1 VAAPRAWL
9 VTRAA
14 VVVGLA
20 ALLAGSTVVTPDASL
35 VRAAPPPS
43 APVAP
48 APDVAAAVRS
58 STALALALYQ
68 RLGSG
73 DENLV
78 ASPSS
83 LATVLAMALP
93 GARGRTAEEIA
104 HVLHTTLDPGRL
116 AVAMGTLDAGIGQRA
131 SASSAAE
138 LDVSNTLWSQR
149 GSTIRPAFLE
159 LLAGAFRSGVHQAD
173 FITDTER
180 ARLAINALVQQQ
192 TSGKIKDLFARGSL
206 NQYTRLVLTNAIYLK
221 ARWQQPFDPHDTR
234 PALFHTL
241 DGAAPNVPTMH
252 QQAVALPYAQG
263 DGWQAVELAYKGGA
277 LAMDVL
283 LPTAGNFASFQQGLD
298 PDRLAAVL
306 GALRPTMLGL
316 ALPKFSFDST
326 HQLNQTLQA
335 LGMPTAFTDAADFS
349 GLFAVSEPLKVQTV
363 VQKAQVAV
371 DEEGTTA
378 AAATGMAFRATSAVI
393 PPVQLNVDRPFV
405 FLLRDLA
412 SGQVLFLGRLTDP
425 RQL

>member
-1 VAAPRAWL
+1 MAAPRAWL
-9 VTRAA
+9 VTRA

-35 VRAAPPPS
+35 VRAAPPPRAAT
-43 APVAP
+43 APES
-48 APDVAAAVRS
+48 DVAAAVRG

-104 HVLHTTLDPGRL
+104 RVLHTTLDPGRL
-116 AVAMGTLDAGIGQRA
+116 AAAMGTLDAGIGQRV
-131 SASSAAE
+131 SASNTAE
-138 LDVSNTLWSQR
+138 LDVSNALWSQR
-149 GSTIRPAFLE
+149 GYTVRPVFLE
-159 LLAGAFRSGVHQAD
+159 LLAGAFDTGVHQAD
-173 FITDTER
+173 FIADAER

-192 TSGKIKDLFARGSL
+192 TNGKIRDLFAPGSL
-206 NQYTRLVLTNAIYLK
+206 NQCTRLVLTNAVYLR
-221 ARWQQPFDPHDTR
+221 ARWQQPFDPQDTW
-234 PALFHTL
+234 PAPFHTL
-241 DGAAPNVPTMH
+241 DGGAPQVPTMH
-252 QQAVALPYAQG
+252 QQAVTLPYAQG
-263 DGWQAVELAYKGGA
+263 GGWQAVELAYQGGA

-283 LPTAGNFASFQQGLD
+283 LPAAGGFASFQRGLD

-306 GALRPTMLGL
+306 GALQPTTLGL
-316 ALPKFSFDST
+316 ALPKFTFDST
-326 HQLNQTLQA
+326 HPLNQTLET
-335 LGMPTAFTDAADFS
+335 LGMPTAFTDAADFG
-349 GLFAVSEPLKVQTV
+349 GLFVVSEPLKVQTV
-363 VQKAQVAV
+363 VQKAHVAV

-378 AAATGMAFRATSAVI
+378 AAATGMAFRATGAVI
-393 PPVQLNVDRPFV
+393 PPLQLQVDRPFV

-412 SGQVLFLGRLTDP
+412 SGQVLFLGRVTDP

>member
-1 VAAPRAWL
+1 
-9 VTRAA
+9 
-14 VVVGLA
+14 
-20 ALLAGSTVVTPDASL
+20 
-35 VRAAPPPS
+35 
-43 APVAP
+43 VAP
-48 APDVAAAVRS
+48 APDVAAAVRG

-104 HVLHTTLDPGRL
+104 RVLHTTLDPGRL

-131 SASSAAE
+131 SAGNGVE
-138 LDVSNTLWSQR
+138 LDVFNAVWSQR
-149 GSTIRPAFLE
+149 GYTIRPAFLE
-159 LLAGAFRSGVHQAD
+159 LLAGAFGTGVHQAD
-173 FITDTER
+173 FIAETER

-192 TSGKIKDLFARGSL
+192 TKDKIKDLFAPGSL
-206 NQYTRLVLTNAIYLK
+206 NECTRMVLTNAIYLK
-221 ARWQQPFDPHDTR
+221 ARWQQPFDPHDTW
-234 PALFHTL
+234 PATFHTV
-241 DGAAPNVPTMH
+241 DGDAPQVPTMH
-252 QQAVALPYAQG
+252 QQATTVPYAQG
-263 DGWQAVELAYKGGA
+263 DGWQAVELAYQGGA

-283 LPTAGNFASFQQGLD
+283 LPAAGGLASFQRGLD

-306 GALRPTMLGL
+306 GTLRPTTLGL
-316 ALPKFSFDST
+316 ALPKVSFDST
-326 HQLNQTLQA
+326 HQLNQTLET
-335 LGMPTAFTDAADFS
+335 LGMPTAFTNAADFS
-349 GLFAVSEPLKVQTV
+349 GLFVVSEPLKVQTV
-363 VQKAQVAV
+363 VQKAHLAV

-393 PPVQLNVDRPFV
+393 PPVQMNVDRPFV

-412 SGQVLFLGRLTDP
+412 SGQVLFLGRVTDP
-425 RQL
+425 RQQ

>member
-1 VAAPRAWL
+1 VAGCRTWL
-9 VTRAA
+9 VPRAA

-20 ALLAGSTVVTPDASL
+20 ALLAGSTVVTPDAAL

-43 APVAP
+43 PP
-48 APDVAAAVRS
+48 ASPESDVAAAVRG
-58 STALALALYQ
+58 STALALTLYQ

-104 HVLHTTLDPGRL
+104 RVLHTTLDPGRL

-131 SASSAAE
+131 SASSAE
-138 LDVSNTLWSQR
+138 LRVSNALWSQR
-149 GSTIRPAFLE
+149 GYTIQPAFLQ

-192 TSGKIKDLFARGSL
+192 TKDKIKDLFARGSL
-206 NQYTRLVLTNAIYLK
+206 DEYTRLVLTNAIYLK
-221 ARWQQPFDPHDTR
+221 ARWQQPFDPHDTW
-234 PALFHTL
+234 PAPFHTL
-241 DGAAPNVPTMH
+241 DGGTPRVPTMH
-252 QQAVALPYAQG
+252 HEAVTLPYAQG
-263 DGWQAVELAYKGGA
+263 DGWQAVELAYQGGA

-283 LPTAGNFASFQQGLD
+283 LPAAGGLASFQRGLD

-316 ALPKFSFDST
+316 ALPKFTFDST
-326 HQLNQTLQA
+326 HQLNQTLEA

-349 GLFAVSEPLKVQTV
+349 GLFIISERLKVQTV
-363 VQKAQVAV
+363 VQKAHVAV

-378 AAATGMAFRATSAVI
+378 AAATGMAIRATSAVI
-393 PPVQLNVDRPFV
+393 PPVQMNVDRPFV

-412 SGQVLFLGRLTDP
+412 SGQVLFLGRVTDP

>member
-14 VVVGLA
+14 VVGLA

-35 VRAAPPPS
+35 VRAAPPPRAAT
-43 APVAP
+43 APE
-48 APDVAAAVRS
+48 PDVAAAVRS

-93 GARGRTAEEIA
+93 GARGRTAEEITR
-104 HVLHTTLDPGRL
+104 VLHTTLDPGRL
-116 AVAMGTLDAGIGQRA
+116 AAAMGTLEAGIGQRA
-131 SASSAAE
+131 SASSAE
-138 LDVSNTLWSQR
+138 LRVSNALWSQH
-149 GSTIRPAFLE
+149 GYTIQPAFLE
-159 LLAGAFRSGVHQAD
+159 LLAGAFGTGVHQAD
-173 FITDTER
+173 FIADTER

-192 TSGKIKDLFARGSL
+192 TKDKIKDLFAPGSL
-206 NQYTRLVLTNAIYLK
+206 NDLTRLVLTNAIYLK
-221 ARWQQPFDPHDTR
+221 ARWQQPFDPHDTW
-234 PALFHTL
+234 PAPFHTL
-241 DGAAPNVPTMH
+241 DGDAPNVPTMH
-252 QQAVALPYAQG
+252 QQAITLPYAQG
-263 DGWQAVELAYKGGA
+263 DGWQAVELAYTGGA

-283 LPTAGNFASFQQGLD
+283 LPAAGGLASFQRGLD

-306 GALRPTMLGL
+306 GALRPTTLGL
-316 ALPKFSFDST
+316 ALPKFTFDST

-335 LGMPTAFTDAADFS
+335 LGMPTAFTDAADFR
-349 GLFAVSEPLKVQTV
+349 GLFVVSEPLKVQTV
-363 VQKAQVAV
+363 VQKAHLAV

-378 AAATGMAFRATSAVI
+378 AAATGMAIRATSAVI
-393 PPVQLNVDRPFV
+393 PPVRMNVDRPFV

-412 SGQVLFLGRLTDP
+412 SGQVLFLGRVTDP